1 MIRFDFIKLLIILS
15 YVICWL
21 SISTTFNDLL
31 IFKKNSLAFSE
42 IINFMRHILVYIS
55 LVLTLIL
62 IFLKNTKN
70 ILKKNLVLVFF
81 LLYFIFQTPV
91 LFLTS
96 NSTENISFVISS
108 ITIIFIIILIN
119 ELFSLKEKNL
129 LVFISL
135 TILAS
140 IFFLSFSNLVEEYLL
155 GKNHLY
161 GYFIE
166 KTDIFFNK
174 DSPRSSGLSRSCLII
189 ILIIYIIENYFNN
202 KTKIIFNIFKIF
214 LLTIILLFQSRT
226 IIFLTFLTHIFI
238 FIYEYQNSSKNL
250 IKFLS
255 YYLLLPL
262 LLTFFLMDYIAK
274 EKYKTKLNEAIS
286 KYGSSEILKEENIV
300 IKKEFQLRKFGDFS
314 SGRFNDWKLI
324 ISNFNIKNIFFGYG
338 SQGDRYLI
346 SQSASNGIIYAIACS
361 GLIGLLFYMLFT
373 LIIFLKILKNIFIFK
388 KNERKNFYAS
398 LIILVILMRSV
409 LESSYAVFS
418 IDLIILLSF
427 FAILN
432 RNEVKNIL

>member
-1 MIRFDFIKLLIILS
+1 
-15 YVICWL
+15 
-21 SISTTFNDLL
+21 
-31 IFKKNSLAFSE
+31 
-42 IINFMRHILVYIS
+42 
-55 LVLTLIL
+55 
-62 IFLKNTKN
+62 
-70 ILKKNLVLVFF
+70 
-81 LLYFIFQTPV
+81 
-91 LFLTS
+91 
-96 NSTENISFVISS
+96 
-108 ITIIFIIILIN
+108 
-119 ELFSLKEKNL
+119 
-129 LVFISL
+129 
-135 TILAS
+135 
-140 IFFLSFSNLVEEYLL
+140 
-155 GKNHLY
+155 
-161 GYFIE
+161 
-166 KTDIFFNK
+166 
-174 DSPRSSGLSRSCLII
+174 
-189 ILIIYIIENYFNN
+189 
-202 KTKIIFNIFKIF
+202 
-214 LLTIILLFQSRT
+214 
-226 IIFLTFLTHIFI
+226 
-238 FIYEYQNSSKNL
+238 
-250 IKFLS
+250 
-255 YYLLLPL
+255 
-262 LLTFFLMDYIAK
+262 MDYIAK